1 MLKMMTKTLFH
12 QLFCLLASLSSV
24 SQVTYCAKIPAE
36 ETLVFPKLLESRND
50 KGTKVLKI
58 NDALTLNLEKSS
70 VISDEFLLR
79 TYQGHVMQHTYL
91 DGQALEED
99 LYHDPHRFASVFV
112 SEENGLEVE
121 GVLGPKF
128 AIKPLKGQGR
138 SAGVG
143 DVPHVIYKIED
154 HEGVFARTDGTEQE
168 RAKTNIS
175 ERQNQ
180 NSARPGIIYPELLI
194 IVDSTLRAQ
203 FSTEFTLLKYLIIT
217 LNSVNVRYLTVS
229 DPAVR
234 IKFRAMEV
242 LTPAAETFLTRSGNY
257 VQGIRSLQGL
267 RDYVHGNPDKYGI
280 YDGVYLVT
288 GLDMAEYT
296 YHGWNGNLLGYAYI
310 GGICSWQKVGYGE
323 DAVGTFKG
331 IRILAHEFGHLLGC
345 PHDGTSSG
353 YYTSVS
359 CPWNDGFLMSYMEA
373 DSRSMKFSHC
383 CNQMISLLVWSE
395 RGKCLLTNSA
405 KRKIKKKYYVK
416 FFVGNILTRDQIC
429 KLSFPNV
436 AETRFMKD
444 YHGNENCMARCFMP
458 KSIYG
463 YDTYLPTFLPD
474 NSPCKEN
481 NGTICRNGDCVRQK
495 LRRYQYRP
503 Y

>member
-1 MLKMMTKTLFH
+1 MPQNSIIRLFH
-12 QLFCLLASLSSV
+12 PFCLLACLSTLL
-24 SQVTYCAKIPAE
+24 QVTYCGKIPAE
-36 ETLVFPKLLESRND
+36 ETLVFPTLLESRND

-70 VISDEFLLR
+70 VMSKEFLLR

-91 DGQALEED
+91 DGQALEQD
-99 LYHDPHRFASVFV
+99 LYHDSQRFASLIL

-128 AIKPLKGQGR
+128 AIKPVKGQAR

-143 DVPHVIYKIED
+143 DVPHIIYKIED
-154 HEGVFARTDGTEQE
+154 HEGVFARTDVTEKE
-168 RAKTNIS
+168 RAKNNIS

-180 NSARPGIIYPELLI
+180 NGARPDIIYPELLI
-194 IVDSTLRAQ
+194 MVDSTFRAQ
-203 FSTEFTLLKYLIIT
+203 FRTQYTLLKYLIIT

-229 DPAVR
+229 NPSVR
-234 IKFRAMEV
+234 IKFCAMEI
-242 LTPAAETFLTRSGNY
+242 LTAAAESFLTRSGNY

-267 RDYVHGNPDKYGI
+267 RDHVHNNTEKYGM

-288 GLDMAEYT
+288 GLDMAEYS
-296 YHGWNGNLLGYAYI
+296 YYGWNGNLLGYAYI

-323 DAVGTFKG
+323 DSVGTFKG

-353 YYTSVS
+353 YYTSAN
-359 CPWNDGFLMSYMEA
+359 CPWNDGFLMSYMET

-383 CNQMISLLVWSE
+383 CNQMISWLAWSD
-395 RGKCLLTNSA
+395 RGKCLLTASA
-405 KRKIKKKYYVK
+405 KRKIRKKYFVK
-416 FFVGNILTRDQIC
+416 LFVGNIMTRDQMC

-436 AETRFMKD
+436 AETRFIPD
-444 YHGNENCMARCFMP
+444 YNGNENCMARCFMP
-458 KSIYG
+458 KSVYG
-463 YDTYLPTFLPD
+463 YETYMPTFLPD
-474 NSPCKEN
+474 NSPCREN
-481 NGTICRNGDCVRQK
+481 NGTICRNGDCVRERLK
-495 LRRYQYRP
+495 RFQYRP